1 MSDRPRHLIIITNS
15 GGKLDLFSAHWT
27 DSDAKTMRDRLS
39 SILSEGMTVHM
50 IEVPETEGVVEAS
63 AKPVQPAKP
72 VKAPAPEE
80 TSPQL
85 PAPPS
90 PPFRRLSAEQFE
102 EETRNMLE
110 NGGMTFRDADAPFG
124 EGGAFS

>member
-39 SILSEGMTVHM
+39 SILSEGMTAHM
-50 IEVPETEGVVEAS
+50 IEVPETEGVVQAS
-63 AKPVQPAKP
+63 EKPAQPAKP

-80 TSPQL
+80 AVPQP
-85 PAPPS
+85 PAPPP
-90 PPFRRLSAEQFE
+90 PPFRRLTAEQFE
-102 EETRNMLE
+102 DETRNMME
-110 NGGMTFRDADAPFG
+110 NGGMVFRDADAPLG